1 MKLVRALYD
10 GRKIL
15 PLEPVAARNKTEV
28 IVVFPDEENTA
39 VAPVARK
46 LLRGSGK
53 GERLASELL
62 KSRREDI
69 LLEERS

>member
-15 PLEPVAARNKTEV
+15 PLEPVGARSKTEV

-69 LLEERS
+69 LLEEKS